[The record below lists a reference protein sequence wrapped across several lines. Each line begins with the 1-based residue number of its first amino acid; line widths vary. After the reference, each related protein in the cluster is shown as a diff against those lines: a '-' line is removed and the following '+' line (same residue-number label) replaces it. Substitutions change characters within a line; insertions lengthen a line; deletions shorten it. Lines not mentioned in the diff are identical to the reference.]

1 MKKSPA
7 LPYRRGVGI
16 VLVNEHGKVFVA
28 ERADARGGWQMPQ
41 GGIDKGEAPRRA
53 VFREML
59 EEIGTDK
66 AEIVAVTKRW
76 LRYELPK
83 ELLGTAWR
91 GKYRGQE
98 QKWFLMRFTG
108 TDRDIDIATEHPEF
122 VAWKW
127 LTFTR
132 LPKVIVPFKRALY
145 EQVVAEFAPLVNP
158 LPKRNARAPKKT
170 SSSSGQARGRQK
182 KKQRPAKSSLNA
194 AEYRPE
200 RAPAAFDHEP

>member
-1 MKKSPA
+1 MAKRNPPT

-16 VLVNEHGKVFVA
+16 VLVNDRGKVFVG
-28 ERADARGGWQMPQ
+28 ERADARGAWQMPQ
-41 GGIDKGEAPRRA
+41 GGIDKGETPRRA
-53 VFREML
+53 AFREML
-59 EEIGTDK
+59 EETGTDK

-83 ELLGTAWR
+83 ALLGTAWR

-132 LPKVIVPFKRALY
+132 LPKVIVPFKRELY
-145 EQVVAEFAPLVNP
+145 EQVVTEFAPLMEKP
-158 LPKRNARAPKKT
+158 SKSKARAPKKL
-170 SSSSGQARGRQK
+170 SKRR
-182 KKQRPAKSSLNA
+182 
-194 AEYRPE
+194 
-200 RAPAAFDHEP
+200 